1 MYANAVCEIDRMAG
15 KFRMKNG
22 DIRWTVEDRRYA
34 LNVTEMMTMLLRELS
49 TRFPDV
55 EWPKNDPEG
64 KKRL

>member
-1 MYANAVCEIDRMAG
+1 MAG